1 VKLGMLK
8 IDSEFL
14 KSIKEVQKED
24 VKFVDLFIGE
34 KQNEVSDF

>member
-1 VKLGMLK
+1 MLK

-14 KSIKEVQKED
+14 KSIKEAQKED